1 MVNYIICFVV
11 TPSNVN
17 GCTSIVTFTTTVT
30 SRETTPVVS
39 STSIKPS
46 TTLQITGTA
55 TVTVTKTVTP
65 AEGIALSSHSSTTRL
80 FSPTTTPASKSI
92 MVIATSVTSVSVTT
106 CAEGEL
112 IRKTMAIRPFLFL
125 MQILSH
131 VQEEPS
137 LQPERIW
144 SLLLLLLL
152 SVKHAHVLKVS

>member
-1 MVNYIICFVV
+1 MFTLYIGP
-11 TPSNVN
+11 PSNVTE
-17 GCTSIVTFTTTVT
+17 CTSFVTLTTTVT
-30 SRETTPVVS
+30 SSETTTVVSSTVVS

-65 AEGIALSSHSSTTRL
+65 AEGIALSSHSSATRL
-80 FSPTTTPASKSI
+80 FSPTTTPTSNFN
-92 MVIATSVTSVSVTT
+92 MVIATSVSVIT

-131 VQEEPS
+131 VQEKAS
-137 LQPERIW
+137 LQPEIIW
-144 SLLLLLLL
+144 SLLLL